1 VLITPIKIILRLIE
15 LSPTGATWKYDL
27 STSHYNLLGSEIKG
41 DADVLRIAL
50 VVTVLTTVTA

>member
-1 VLITPIKIILRLIE
+1 MTPINTILRLIE
-15 LSPTGATWKYDL
+15 LSPTGATWKYSL
-27 STSHYNLLGSEIKG
+27 STSHDDLLGSEIKG